1 MILRNV
7 KLVFGTNA
15 LFLICSVI
23 TSVLSAW
30 ALGAEG
36 RGDLAIVT
44 MFPFVCI
51 LIAGI
56 GLPFAHRYYVA
67 RKPHW
72 SSAIVT
78 FTIVF
83 CLLAS
88 VITIAISEIVIPR
101 YVGERSEE
109 VMWLLRLFLL
119 NIPVL
124 LMTEM
129 FRGILEGARSF
140 GWIGA
145 ARMSF
150 IAPQAIGYL
159 AFWWFGTLTLIV
171 AVAIITVAQILCLI
185 VMTLGVW
192 KELKPRLS
200 WNIGV
205 IKKEISYGIRSYPGI
220 LTEYGVL
227 RLDQIMLAGM
237 ASSTLIG
244 LYMIA
249 VALAEITAT
258 LASSVADVL
267 MPEVAASKNKE
278 TSTALL
284 GKSMRLTMYA
294 HTAVLIPLMIAAP
307 FVLHWVYGAEFMA
320 ATGAFRVLLVA
331 SVFWS
336 AGLIATS
343 ALNGFGFPGLSTIA
357 RIASAVVTVVTLL
370 ILLPIFGIMGA
381 AISSLF
387 GYGIMLIV
395 AMFWLWRKRGNKLW
409 TELRPRRDDFSI
421 AKIKSIFKWDL
432 RQPTESKT

>member
-1 MILRNV
+1 V
-7 KLVFGTNA
+7 V
-15 LFLICSVI
+15 

-44 MFPFVCI
+44 MFPFVCV
-51 LIAGI
+51 LVAGI
-56 GLPFAHRYYVA
+56 GLPFAHRYWIA

-83 CLLAS
+83 GLVIS

-101 YVGERSEE
+101 YVGERSAE
-109 VMWLLRLFLL
+109 VMWLLPLYLL

-124 LMTEM
+124 MMTEM

-140 GWIGA
+140 VWIGV
-145 ARMSF
+145 ARISF

-159 AFWWFGTLTLIV
+159 GFWWFGSLTLVV
-171 AVAIITVAQILCLI
+171 AVVVITIAQILCLM

-205 IKKEISYGIRSYPGI
+205 IRKEISYGIRSYPGI

-267 MPEVAASKNKE
+267 MPEVAASRNKE
-278 TSTALL
+278 TSTTLF
-284 GKSMRLTMYA
+284 GKSLRLTMYA

-307 FVLHWVYGAEFMA
+307 FVLKWVYGAEFTS
-320 ATGAFRVLLVA
+320 ATGAFRVLLIA
-331 SVFWS
+331 SVLWS

-343 ALNGFGFPGLSTIA
+343 ALNGFGYPGLSTIA

-381 AISSLF
+381 AISSLI

-395 AMFWLWRKRGNKLW
+395 AIFWLWRKRGNELW
-409 TELRPRRDDFSI
+409 TALRPQRDDFTV
-421 AKIKSIFKWDL
+421 AKIKGIFKWDL
-432 RQPTESKT
+432 RQPSESKT